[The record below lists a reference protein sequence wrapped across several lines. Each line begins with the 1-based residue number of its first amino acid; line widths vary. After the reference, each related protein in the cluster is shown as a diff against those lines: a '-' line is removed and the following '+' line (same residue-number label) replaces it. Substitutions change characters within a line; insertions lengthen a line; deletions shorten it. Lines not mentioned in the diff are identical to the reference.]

1 MPRKTR
7 LTAAMEQAII
17 TAIVGGVPYYQ
28 ACRMA
33 DVPEST
39 ATLWRERGDRGHSQ
53 QGTHPRFIA
62 FITAVKKAEAQDEAR
77 RLLRINQAGQGGTVI
92 SETTITYED
101 GRVEREVKR
110 TSPQWQAD
118 AWHLER
124 KYPDRYSRRDRLA
137 LTDPSGERPA
147 EIHVIALPS
156 KAPSAEQW
164 AADVRHLLPA
174 ANEEA

>member
-1 MPRKTR
+1 MARTK
-7 LTAAMEQAII
+7 LTAAIEQAIV

-28 ACRMA
+28 ACLMA
-33 DVPEST
+33 GVPDST
-39 ATLWRERGDRGHSQ
+39 ETDWMERGEGRHATLPPAPVF
-53 QGTHPRFIA
+53 TA
-62 FITAVKKAEAQDEAR
+62 FSAAVKKAQAQDEAR

-92 SETTITYED
+92 SETTITYPD